1 MKAIVVIGGFR
12 ESAERPTGMR
22 KIFREAFKRHSN
34 TTTMVVYR
42 EWNQDLRSLGRMLT
56 SLGVT
61 ECAVAAYSWGCGHGL
76 KEFAKGFSGRVYASL
91 CDPVYFSYTLLG
103 RFQAMFNRTIKFPDN
118 VEVAVWVNQKMDEP
132 GGDPVKAGVL
142 PRKPRT
148 LPYPHTQIDDSPEY
162 KHDTLQMFRL
172 YINKMNHKEPV

>member
-12 ESAERPTGMR
+12 EAAERPTGMR
-22 KIFREAFKRHSN
+22 KIFREAFTRHAASD
-34 TTTMVVYR
+34 TMVVYR
-42 EWNQDLRSLGRMLT
+42 EWNQDLHSLGKMLA

-76 KEFAKGFSGRVYASL
+76 KEFAKGFSGRIYASL

-103 RFQAMFNRTIKFPDN
+103 RFLAMFDKTVKFPAH
-118 VEVAVWVNQKMDEP
+118 VEVVVWVNQEMDHP
-132 GGDPVKAGVL
+132 GGDPIKAKVM

-172 YINKMNHKEPV
+172 YVKTINHQNLV